1 MSHIELPV
9 DASDLIWLL
18 TKVRN
23 TLHMAGYVDHVEEI
37 NNMIDAYYTTQELR
51 KPETAK
57 ADTEDLPF

>member
-9 DASDLIWLL
+9 DASDLVWLL

-23 TLHMAGYVDHVEEI
+23 TLKEINHTDLVEEI

-51 KPETAK
+51 RPEVTP
-57 ADTEDLPF
+57 DFEDLPF

>member
-23 TLHMAGYVDHVEEI
+23 TLHMAGYCDEVEEI

-51 KPETAK
+51 RPEVTLDDAE
-57 ADTEDLPF
+57 TIPF

>member
-37 NNMIDAYYTTQELR
+37 NNMIDAYYTTQELK
-51 KPETAK
+51 KPEVTP
-57 ADTEDLPF
+57 DFEDLPF